1 MSLVDKINADIKTAM
16 LAKEAQRLEA
26 LRAIKAELLLANT
39 SGQAVTEDTE
49 IKILQKLIKQRK
61 EAAEIFAANKR
72 EDLAAHDLFQAE
84 VTQEYLPKQMSEDEL
99 IALLKNIITQTGAAG
114 IKDMGKVM
122 GMASKQLAGK
132 ADNKVVSEIVKK
144 LLGA

>member
-26 LRAIKAELLLANT
+26 LRAIKAEILLANT
-39 SGQAVTEDTE
+39 SGTAVTEDTE

-61 EAAEIFAANKR
+61 EAAEIYASQNR
-72 EDLAAHDLFQAE
+72 PDLADHDNFQAE

-99 IALLKNIITQTGAAG
+99 IALIKNIITQTGAAG

-132 ADNKVVSEIVKK
+132 ADNKVVSEMVKK
-144 LLGA
+144 LLSA